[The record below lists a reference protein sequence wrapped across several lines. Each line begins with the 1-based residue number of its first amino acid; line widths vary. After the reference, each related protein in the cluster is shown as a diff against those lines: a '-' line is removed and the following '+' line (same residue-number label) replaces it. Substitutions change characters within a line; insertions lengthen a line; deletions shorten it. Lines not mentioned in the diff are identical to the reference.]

1 MKQII
6 IFLLIIILLIIG
18 FSKYSQYKRYNAP
31 EVNYTT
37 ENKIDLNYYNQEV
50 VFNYNEA
57 VESLNNFV
65 MLQWTANEID
75 VRTPEDDD
83 VETKNALAIYSNKMA
98 KVKYYENLLSQSL
111 SLKEKGL
118 SNEEV
123 QILEKKGIDLETYNR
138 KNKIQKIKSLFNENT
153 KLYNGEKN
161 AIVYEVQKKLKELG
175 YNIQIDGVYRV
186 ETLNAIKEFETKN
199 NLLSDGFLDVLT
211 LDYLY
216 K

>member
-123 QILEKKGIDLETYNR
+123 QILEKKGIDLESYNR